1 MVRSAQFGNTGQN
14 GGVNGSARA
23 LVTGGTG
30 RLGAGMVGALRAA
43 GWQVLAAGSRDGDLS
58 SADAAR
64 ALVERAVA
72 ELGGLDVVVN
82 AASAGFEPKRFEDV
96 TEADVD
102 AALGA
107 TVKGSF
113 FVTQAA
119 APHLRATRGLVVMI
133 EDVAAYQPWPS
144 FAPHCAAKA
153 AQAMLTRTLARALA
167 PEVRVCGVAPGPVAV
182 EPGQEERRA
191 AETALGRVGSAED
204 VAGAI
209 VYLAGAEFVTGTTI
223 VVDGGRLLQ
232 TGRPGHA

>member
-1 MVRSAQFGNTGQN
+1 MDS
-14 GGVNGSARA
+14 SPRA

-30 RLGAGMVGALRAA
+30 KLGAGLVEALRAA

-58 SADAAR
+58 RAEAAG
-64 ALVERAVA
+64 ALVARAVA
-72 ELGGLDVVVN
+72 ELGRLDVVVN
-82 AASAGFEPKRFEDV
+82 GASAGFEPKRFEEV

-119 APHLRATRGLVVMI
+119 APHLRETRGLVVML

-144 FAPHCAAKA
+144 FAAHSAAKA

-167 PEVRVCGVAPGPVAV
+167 PDVRVCGVAPGPVAV

-191 AETALGRVGSAED
+191 AETALGRVGSPAD

-209 VYLAGAEFVTGTTI
+209 LFLADAPFVTGTTI

-232 TGRPGHA
+232 SGRSLAP

>member
-1 MVRSAQFGNTGQN
+1 VDAAFRT
-14 GGVNGSARA
+14 

-30 RLGAGMVGALRAA
+30 KLGAGVVAALRAA
-43 GWQVLAAGSRDGDLS
+43 GWQVLAAGSRDGDL
-58 SADAAR
+58 AQAEAAR

-82 AASAGFEPKRFEDV
+82 AASAGFAPKPFEDV
-96 TEADVD
+96 TEQDLD

-119 APHLRATRGLVVMI
+119 APHLRATRGLVVMV

-144 FAPHCAAKA
+144 FAAHCAAKA

-167 PEVRVCGVAPGPVAV
+167 PEIRVCGVAPGPVAV
-182 EPGQEERRA
+182 EPGQEPRRA
-191 AETALGRVGSAED
+191 AETALGRVGSPAD

-209 VYLAGAEFVTGTTI
+209 RYLAGAEFVTGTSI

-232 TGRPGHA
+232 SGRSGSA

>member
-1 MVRSAQFGNTGQN
+1 VDGAPRT
-14 GGVNGSARA
+14 
-23 LVTGGTG
+23 LLTGGTG
-30 RLGAGMVGALRAA
+30 KLGAGIAERLRSE
-43 GWQVLAAGSRDGDLS
+43 GWQVLAAGSGDGDL
-58 SADAAR
+58 AHAEAAR
-64 ALVERAVA
+64 ALVEHAVA

-82 AASAGFEPKRFEDV
+82 AASAGFEPKPFEDV
-96 TEADVD
+96 TESDVD

-144 FAPHCAAKA
+144 FAAHCAAKA

-182 EPGQEERRA
+182 APDQEVRRA
-191 AETALGRVGSAED
+191 AETALGRVGSPVD

-209 VYLAGAEFVTGTTI
+209 LYLADAGFVTGSTI

-232 TGRPGHA
+232 TGRSGGA